1 MNKGMY
7 CDRALY
13 TPDVPFVNGDVVTFC
28 DVLTCAAPNYGVGL
42 RYASFGLMENI
53 KALSQRIKFLLSV
66 AAMNRC
72 DTLILGAF
80 GCGAFLADPAEVARI
95 FAEELQSN
103 FRGCFKNVVFAIPEP
118 SGLNYKTF
126 ESVFKEQGLLRKH

>member
-1 MNKGMY
+1 MP
-7 CDRALY
+7 L
-13 TPDVPFVNGDVVTFC
+13 
-28 DVLTCAAPNYGVGL
+28 GVGH
-42 RYASFGLMENI
+42 F
-53 KALSQRIKFLLSV
+53 
-66 AAMNRC
+66 
-72 DTLILGAF
+72 
-80 GCGAFLADPAEVARI
+80 